1 MDLSRG
7 NSLSM
12 FCASLLSV
20 LGSLSTLVVL
30 LFPDLRIKP
39 VIRISIFINVSNLLS
54 ACGSIVGEPLDRS
67 NECYYQGIMTN
78 IFTLS
83 SIFWCGIA
91 SYMLYTIVV
100 LSDPYKI
107 NFHAHLVC
115 WALPIAVTFLPFI
128 NSTYGAPGDLDY
140 GWCFIS
146 STKTTPQWSLVF
158 WVWFSFYGWV
168 WMIIV
173 IIIILFASTI
183 QKIKDLVLQKN
194 KLPLIIAYQ
203 KLEYYPF
210 IIFICWFFTC
220 LNDSF
225 TYSPSVP
232 DSKIY
237 NNFASFATIIPCLQG
252 ILTAIFFWSTNPE
265 VIIRLLELR
274 EKTRLNE
281 ITSIGQFYN
290 QIISS
295 NSKIYV
301 NKCSGVSSSCSVVGT
316 GNDDL
321 EEAQDGSEMKRKFKR
336 LTLVENET
344 NYTQQRKLSINSF
357 SLLSIYLNELD
368 KIEVNPSKKLG
379 NIEENN
385 AEDNIEVS

>member
-20 LGSLSTLVVL
+20 IGSLSTLTVL

-39 VIRISIFINVSNLLS
+39 VMRISIFINISNLLT
-54 ACGSIVGEPLDRS
+54 ACGSIVGEPLDKS
-67 NECYYQGIMTN
+67 NECYYQGIITN

-107 NFHAHLVC
+107 NIYAHLVC
-115 WALPIAVTFLPFI
+115 WVLPTAVTFLPFI
-128 NSTYGAPGDLDY
+128 NSTYGAPADLDY

-146 STKTTPQWSLVF
+146 STETTPKWSLLF

-168 WMIIV
+168 WMMLV
-173 IIIILFASTI
+173 IMMILFALTV

-203 KLEYYPF
+203 KLEFYPF
-210 IIFICWFFTC
+210 IIFICWFFPC

-232 DSKIY
+232 NSEVH
-237 NNFASFATIIPCLQG
+237 NNFASFAAVIPCLQG
-252 ILTAIFFWSTNPE
+252 MLTAIFFWSTNPE
-265 VIIRLLELR
+265 VITRLLELR
-274 EKTRLNE
+274 HHQIVSNIKIFTNKYSG
-281 ITSIGQFYN
+281 TS
-290 QIISS
+290 SRCLT
-295 NSKIYV
+295 V
-301 NKCSGVSSSCSVVGT
+301 T
-316 GNDDL
+316 NDDDMPVPV
-321 EEAQDGSEMKRKFKR
+321 EEASEIKRKFKK
-336 LTLVENET
+336 LSIIESET
-344 NYTQQRKLSINSF
+344 NYVQQRRLSINSF
-357 SLLSIYLNELD
+357 SLLSFYLNELD
-368 KIEVNPSKKLG
+368 KIEVNSSKKLE

-385 AEDNIEVS
+385 NETS